1 MSWILGTTAT
11 LTGLAGIASLFY
23 SWRARLPKPLAIRTL
38 GWLLLCLSLAVWVWA
53 QPVEFGVTFALF
65 APALLAW
72 GLIYVAARHRHP
84 SRDTKLE
91 QRGFQ
96 WPKPGAFG
104 YQLLMFVVS
113 VPLAAV
119 ASALV
124 TITVTSWLPWEPV
137 NYLVLGVLI
146 APIVWGAASYW
157 VCADPKLWRPTLTLL
172 VAWLLAAAYLFL

>member
-96 WPKPGAFG
+96 WPKPDAFG

-146 APIVWGAASYW
+146 APVVWGAASYW

-172 VAWLLAAAYLFL
+172 VAGLLAAAYLFL